1 MARRRKPAVRLRGTV
16 RRRTAR
22 RRGTARRR
30 WPRVLAILLLLGG
43 GVLAWLIWPFWQ
55 LSGQFGTRP
64 AKQPSRLYGAP
75 TELRVGAGP
84 SAGALAAE
92 LESMGYRRLDGSTAP
107 AADTFRYGTF
117 RYTDEEITI
126 FRRRFPLPETGG
138 RDRLRV
144 TFQGDVV
151 SAIKAAGEPL
161 RSAPLD
167 PPLVAS
173 YYGPDL
179 RERRPIDLDQLP
191 EEVIL
196 SVLAAEDAYFLE
208 HVGFSLVGTLRA
220 AWVNLRAREVRQGGS
235 TLTQQLV
242 KNLYL
247 TRRRTLVRKLREA
260 VLAVFLELRYD
271 KHAIL
276 QAYLNEIYWGRSGSV
291 DLMGIGAAAWAYYG
305 KHPSQLDLG
314 ESALLAGII
323 PAPAVLSPLVDPEAA
338 RERRNFVLGRLAQ
351 LGWLATDRLEAARRR
366 DVEPTRG
373 PLIAR
378 RAPYFAAA
386 AEDEARRRFG
396 IETLAD
402 AGYVLHSTLSIG
414 DQNHAE
420 EAVRRGVEALEE
432 GWEKGRKT
440 KAPLEAALISVDPGT
455 GRILAYVGGRA
466 FARSQFDRV
475 AKARRQAGSAFKPI
489 VYATAYRDRLAS
501 TATFLEDAPLSVRL
515 AGRQWSPRNSDGK
528 YRGWITSRTALEKS
542 LNVPTARLALEVG
555 LERIVDTA
563 RRMGIAGRLDP
574 YPALALGAMEVSP
587 AEMATVY
594 ATFAAAGRRPT
605 LHALEAV
612 YDRRG
617 AEVAGLPVPPPE
629 RVLAENVTWV
639 VNKVLQ
645 GVLDRGTARSAR
657 QQGIEGPLAGKTGT
671 TNDRRDS
678 WFAGYSPERLS
689 LVWVGYDDNSKTRLS
704 GARAALPIWSRF
716 THNVRPAGGY
726 SDFVRPDGAVT
737 ALIDPGTG
745 GLATDRC
752 PRVAE
757 EVFLSDFTPAL
768 CPDHSGWRARPLEQP
783 GGVEVEKKKHPFKR
797 WLEMLKGR
805 KKGANG

>member
-1 MARRRKPAVRLRGTV
+1 MARRRKPAVR
-16 RRRTAR
+16 
-22 RRGTARRR
+22 RRGATNHRRKDRARR
-30 WPRVLAILLLLGG
+30 WPRVLAALLLLGCG
-43 GVLAWLIWPFWQ
+43 ALAWLIWPFWQ
-55 LSGQFGTRP
+55 LSGQFGAQP

-75 TELRVGAGP
+75 RELRAGAGP
-84 SAGALAAE
+84 SADALAAE
-92 LESMGYRRLDGSTAP
+92 LETMGYRRQDASARTPPSGP
-107 AADTFRYGTF
+107 AAGTF
-117 RYTDEEITI
+117 RYADDEITI
-126 FRRRFPLPETGG
+126 FRRRFPPPNAGDG

-144 TFQGDVV
+144 TFQAGVV
-151 SAIKAAGEPL
+151 SGIEAGGAAL
-161 RSAPLD
+161 RSARLD

-179 RERRPIDLDQLP
+179 RERRPVDVDQLP

-196 SVLAAEDAYFLE
+196 AVLAAEDAYFLE
-208 HVGFSLVGTLRA
+208 HVGFSLVSTLRA
-220 AWVNLRAREVRQGGS
+220 AWVNLRARKVRQGGS

-247 TRRRTLVRKLREA
+247 TQRRTLIRKLQEV

-271 KHAIL
+271 KRAIL
-276 QAYLNEIYWGRSGSV
+276 EAYLNEIYWGRSGSV
-291 DLMGIGAAAWAYYG
+291 DLMGIGAASWAYFG

-338 RERRNFVLGRLAQ
+338 RERRDFVLGRLAQ
-351 LGWLATDRLEAARRR
+351 LGWLATDRLEQAGRRG
-366 DVEPTRG
+366 VEATRG

-378 RAPYFAAA
+378 RAPFFAAA
-386 AEDEARRRFG
+386 VEDEARRRFDV
-396 IETLAD
+396 ETLAD

-414 DQNHAE
+414 DQKHAE
-420 EAVRRGVEALEE
+420 EAVRWGGEALEE

-440 KAPLEAALISVDPGT
+440 KVPLEAALISVDPRT
-455 GRILAYVGGRA
+455 GGILAYVGGRD

-475 AKARRQAGSAFKPI
+475 ANARRQAGSAFKPI
-489 VYATAYRDRLAS
+489 VYATAFADRLA
-501 TATFLEDAPLSVRL
+501 TPATFLEDAPLTVRL
-515 AGRQWSPRNSDGK
+515 AGQEWNPKNSDGK
-528 YRGWITSRTALEKS
+528 HRGWITSRTALEKS
-542 LNVPTARLALEVG
+542 LNVPTARLAIEVG
-555 LERIVDTA
+555 LDRVVDTA
-563 RRMGIAGRLDP
+563 RHMGISGRLDP

-587 AEMATVY
+587 VEMATVY
-594 ATFAAAGRRPT
+594 ATLAAGGRRPT
-605 LHALEAV
+605 LHALRAV

-617 AEVAGLPVPPPE
+617 SEVAGRQVPPPE
-629 RVLAENVTWV
+629 NALAENVTWV

-645 GVLDRGTARSAR
+645 GVLDRGTARAAR
-657 QQGIEGPLAGKTGT
+657 RQGIEDPLAGKTGT

-716 THNVRPAGGY
+716 TYNVRPAGGY
-726 SDFVRPDGAVT
+726 SDFARPDGVAT
-737 ALIDPGTG
+737 ALIDPETG

-752 PRVAE
+752 PRYVE

-783 GGVEVEKKKHPFKR
+783 DDVEVEKKKHPFKR

-805 KKGANG
+805 KKKRTGTI